1 MWLHCSEKRP
11 EKVQASPLRRVC
23 SSPAGRRAPL
33 GLLSLAGLDG
43 YLHPGRESAGSARV
57 MAFPLLRGRRISS
70 RGRGPQG
77 PKVERRRKPLT
88 SLLRTQA
95 RRQKE
100 AQRSQAD
107 TQEVAFGRTGRVRPN
122 THTHT
127 GTRTHTNRQ
136 KEGTTQR
143 VRARERRENGRDRD
157 TGSHA
162 AAAQKH
168 TPSPRRQPL
177 TLQASA
183 PGLKAPRGRE
193 QPTDTRADL
202 SWRSRGQDFWGD
214 SPQHRPGRPEAGTTR
229 RFPRTPPPAVLSS

>member
-1 MWLHCSEKRP
+1 MSREASVPGTGRLGISPSRLPLQASAGVWLHCSEKRP

-43 YLHPGRESAGSARV
+43 YLDPGRESAGSARV
-57 MAFPLLRGRRISS
+57 MAFPWLRGRRISS

-88 SLLRTQA
+88 SRHRTQA

-122 THTHT
+122 THTRTRAHAHT
-127 GTRTHTNRQ
+127 QTGR
-136 KEGTTQR
+136 K
-143 VRARERRENGRDRD
+143 RERR
-157 TGSHA
+157 
-162 AAAQKH
+162 
-168 TPSPRRQPL
+168 
-177 TLQASA
+177 
-183 PGLKAPRGRE
+183 RE
-193 QPTDTRADL
+193 
-202 SWRSRGQDFWGD
+202 
-214 SPQHRPGRPEAGTTR
+214 
-229 RFPRTPPPAVLSS
+229 

>member
-1 MWLHCSEKRP
+1 MAAGKTHLLTWSRP
-11 EKVQASPLRRVC
+11 SGTQSGTAAKTVDEPPQDPGTEAERGS
-23 SSPAGRRAPL
+23 AE
-33 GLLSLAGLDG
+33 
-43 YLHPGRESAGSARV
+43 PGRHAR
-57 MAFPLLRGRRISS
+57 S
-70 RGRGPQG
+70 RFRAH
-77 PKVERRRKPLT
+77 R
-88 SLLRTQA
+88 A
-95 RRQKE
+95 RSTE
-100 AQRSQAD
+100 H
-107 TQEVAFGRTGRVRPN
+107 

-214 SPQHRPGRPEAGTTR
+214 SPQRRPGRPEAGTTR
-229 RFPRTPPPAVLSS
+229 RFPRTPPPAVLSSWPAPCD